1 VNKKLWALNL
11 LLAAAAAYG
20 GVQLR
25 KEWRAAKDRE
35 AAELSKKLKTP
46 PTPIFR
52 PLPADQPVLAANYAP
67 VAQKF
72 LFDRERNP
80 NVVVE
85 VKAPP
90 PPPPM
95 PALPIYR
102 GMMQI
107 GSRGPVAFLSLT
119 PDGAHQAIHPG
130 EPIGPFKLVAVNAEE
145 ITFEWNG
152 EKVTKRVD
160 ELPRSTAPPPEAQA
174 AADTRGQAAV
184 PAAPPAAPP
193 PTGPGA
199 VTPFGGERTCSMTDG
214 HNEGDVVDGY
224 KKVVFTTPFGKNCT
238 YQPVSK

>member
-1 VNKKLWALNL
+1 LNKKLWLLNL
-11 LLAAAAAYG
+11 LLAGAAAYG

-25 KEWRAAKDRE
+25 KEWHAAKDRE
-35 AAELSKKLKTP
+35 AATLGKKVKPPATRELQ
-46 PTPIFR
+46 
-52 PLPADQPVLAANYAP
+52 PLPAEQPVLATSYAP

-95 PALPIYR
+95 PALPVFR
-102 GMMQI
+102 GMLELP
-107 GSRGPVAFLSLT
+107 SRAPVAFLSVT
-119 PDGAHQAIHPG
+119 PDGAQQGVHPG
-130 EPIGPFKLVAVNAEE
+130 EPIGPFKLVAVNSEE

-152 EKVTKRVD
+152 QKVTKRVD
-160 ELPRSTAPPPEAQA
+160 ELPRGTAPPPEAQA
-174 AADTRGQAAV
+174 ADRG
-184 PAAPPAAPP
+184 PAAPAAAAPPPAPP

-199 VTPFGGERTCSMTDG
+199 ATPFGGERTCAMNDG

>member
-1 VNKKLWALNL
+1 LNKKLWLLNL
-11 LLAAAAAYG
+11 LLAGAAAYG

-25 KEWRAAKDRE
+25 KEWQAAKDRE
-35 AAELSKKLKTP
+35 RAKLNQP
-46 PTPIFR
+46 VNPGPTPR
-52 PLPADQPVLAANYAP
+52 WTPLPAEQPVLAASYAP

-85 VKAPP
+85 EKQPP

-95 PALPIYR
+95 PALPVYH

-107 GSRGPVAFLSLT
+107 GSKPVAFLSLKA
-119 PDGAHQAIHPG
+119 DGAHQAVHPG
-130 EPIGPFKLVAVNAEE
+130 EPIGEFKLVAVNSDE

-152 EKVTKRVD
+152 QKVTKRVD
-160 ELPRSTAPPPEAQA
+160 ELPRSAAPPPEAQA
-174 AADTRGQAAV
+174 APDTRGQAA
-184 PAAPPAAPP
+184 APP
-193 PTGPGA
+193 PPPAPAATGPGA
-199 VTPFGGERTCSMTDG
+199 VTPFGGERTCTMNDG
-214 HNEGDVVDGY
+214 HNEGDIVDGY